1 MDICL
6 NYIKSIKKNTS
17 QNQPTPTTVNSIML
31 QEQMHN
37 LTLAVNKVEGD
48 CLRNKMLF

>member
-6 NYIKSIKKNTS
+6 NYLKNVKQS
-17 QNQPTPTTVNSIML
+17 MQQSSPTTVNSIMM

-37 LTLAVNKVEGD
+37 LTLTVNKVEAD
-48 CLRNKMLF
+48 CLRNKMIL